1 MIARASSLLT
11 MLALGTALVGR
22 APADADAYF
31 SSRATGRI
39 ALQMFFGNRKS
50 PFGSVTIVR
59 LLLLTQHDER
69 IFVRLVNRSI
79 AIGPARIDDPDS
91 GYAYRFVVTRI
102 AGYEAVDAEYPS
114 SSLVNLDVT
123 GWTAMPIP
131 RR

>member
-31 SSRATGRI
+31 SSRTTGRI

-79 AIGPARIDDPDS
+79 TIGPARIDDP

-114 SSLVNLDVT
+114 SSSVSLDLT